1 MSGIGEAVMAQASA
15 DLPAEDWDD
24 MLGAALKTLLASTDP
39 GEKLWLLAAEIR
51 NRRQSL
57 QRLEAAISRLR
68 ARDILT
74 NGAVVYADTYI
85 TVAPTMTRTLV
96 DKAALI
102 AWAQTHDPAAVEKL
116 WRLDAR
122 NLRITTLRGIAE
134 RAWRTERGSPDADLT
149 DEEATH
155 LADYVRA
162 TEDTFVEVT
171 RGDPILTEKP
181 VHKSPQWVQKLNHGE
196 RAKPKGAR

>member
-1 MSGIGEAVMAQASA
+1 MTETTA
-15 DLPAEDWDD
+15 PAEIIP
-24 MLGAALKTLLASTDP
+24 ATTTRP
-39 GEKLWLLAAEIR
+39 PP
-51 NRRQSL
+51 
-57 QRLEAAISRLR
+57 
-68 ARDILT
+68 
-74 NGAVVYADTYI
+74 
-85 TVAPTMTRTLV
+85 VAPQSTQGAPLTLFG
-96 DKAALI
+96 
-102 AWAQTHDPAAVEKL
+102 TSDPAAVEKL